1 MRTDTAAHLEGI
13 LIVVLMN
20 RLRVQT
26 VTIDLDEV
34 ESLAEDLGTDDVAL
48 RYKINRSRNSC
59 TFTIDP
65 ICELA

>member
-1 MRTDTAAHLEGI
+1 MVVTV

-20 RLRVQT
+20 RLGVQT
-26 VTIDLDEV
+26 VTIGLDEV
-34 ESLAEDLGTDDVAL
+34 ESLAEELGTDDVAL
-48 RYKINRSRNSC
+48 RYKINRSRNTC